1 MAIPRPIPRLEP
13 VTSAILPVSPR
24 STGASLVSVTRLL
37 LVRHGETEWNRVGRW
52 QGHADPPLNETGRR
66 QAAELAERLA
76 GDGIA
81 AVYSSDLARARETA
95 GAAAD
100 RLGLDVV
107 EDPALR
113 EIDVGS
119 WSGLTRAEV
128 AEQYPEGFARWL
140 AGEIGHDGETRE
152 QLTERVVAATTAIA
166 VRHEGETVL
175 VVTHGGVI
183 RALRRHASGD
193 PEAAVANCGTVP
205 FSLSDG
211 VLVVG
216 NSSDA

>member
-1 MAIPRPIPRLEP
+1 M
-13 VTSAILPVSPR
+13 
-24 STGASLVSVTRLL
+24 TRLL
-37 LVRHGETEWNRVGRW
+37 LARHGETEWNRVGRW
-52 QGHADPPLNETGRR
+52 QGHADPPLNETGRQ
-66 QAAELAERLA
+66 QAVELAEQLA
-76 GDGIA
+76 GHGIT

-95 GAAAD
+95 RVVAD

-128 AEQYPEGFARWL
+128 ERRFPDGYARWL

-152 QLTERVVAATTAIA
+152 QLAERVVAATTAIA

-183 RALRRHASGD
+183 RALRRHAAGD
-193 PEAAVANCGTVP
+193 PDAAVANCVTVP
-205 FSLSDG
+205 FSLADG

-216 NSSDA
+216 DSSGA